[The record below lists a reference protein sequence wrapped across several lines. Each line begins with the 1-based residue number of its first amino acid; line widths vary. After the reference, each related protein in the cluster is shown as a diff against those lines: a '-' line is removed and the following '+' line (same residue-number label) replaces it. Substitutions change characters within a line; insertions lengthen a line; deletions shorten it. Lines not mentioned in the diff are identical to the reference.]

1 MTDKPA
7 TSETLPSGMVTSE
20 TLPKGMVTVTVTKL
34 GADKIAT
41 GNPGDGYNLN
51 EYYGNK
57 AKITM
62 SLEAAVDYENRGWV
76 VSD

>member
-7 TSETLPSGMVTSE
+7 VSETLPSGMVT
-20 TLPKGMVTVTVTKL
+20 VTVTKS

-41 GNPGDGYNLN
+41 GTPGQGYELN
-51 EYYGNK
+51 EFYGNK

-62 SLEAAVDYENRGWV
+62 SIDAAVHFEDRGWV
-76 VSD
+76 ISD

>member
-7 TSETLPSGMVTSE
+7 ASETVPS
-20 TLPKGMVTVTVTKL
+20 GMVTVTVTKL

-41 GNPGDGYNLN
+41 GTPGEGYELN
-51 EYYGNK
+51 EFYGNK